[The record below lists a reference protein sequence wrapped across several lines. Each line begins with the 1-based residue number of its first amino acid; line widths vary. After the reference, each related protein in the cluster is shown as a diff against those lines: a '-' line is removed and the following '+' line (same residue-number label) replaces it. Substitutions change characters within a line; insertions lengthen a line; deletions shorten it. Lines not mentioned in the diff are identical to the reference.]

1 MEITEK
7 EGAVFVATEDDIDL
21 VKTFECGQCFRW
33 EAEADGSWTGVAMG
47 KAANIRK
54 VDGGFEIS
62 GTKEDFETVW
72 LDYLDFRRDYRTLR
86 ANICIDDYMKKASDF
101 GAGIRILNQ
110 DRWETL
116 CSFIISQCNNIPRIK
131 KIVETLCRMYGDEID
146 FRGEKRWSFPSAE
159 RIAALTAEDLAPL
172 RSGYRAPY
180 IIAAAKAV
188 ASGEIDL
195 EALSKGEIAES
206 RKTLKTLPGIGDKVA
221 DCVLLFSLR
230 MPKAFPVDVWM
241 KKAIAEHYP
250 DGFDPSVFGENAGLA
265 QQYMFYYQRS
275 GGNNKSA

>member
-1 MEITEK
+1 MDISAGK
-7 EGAVFVATEDDIDL
+7 NSVVFKTDDDFDL
-21 VKTFECGQCFRW
+21 VKIFTCGQCFRW
-33 EAEADGSWTGVAMG
+33 NEEEDGAFTGVAMG
-47 KAANIRK
+47 KAARIAK
-54 VDGGFEIS
+54 MPEGIEIS
-62 GTKEDFETVW
+62 GTREDFESVW
-72 LDYLDFRRDYRTLR
+72 LDYFDLRRDYRSLR
-86 ANICIDDYMKKASDF
+86 EKICVDDYLRSASDF

-131 KIVETLCRMYGDEID
+131 KIVETMCRLFGEPVD
-146 FRGEKRWSFPSAE
+146 FMGETKWSFPSAE
-159 RIAALTAEDLAPL
+159 RVAALSEEELAPL
-172 RSGYRAPY
+172 RSGYRAAY

-195 EALSKGEIAES
+195 DGLAAGDIGAA
-206 RKTLKTLPGIGDKVA
+206 RKTLKSLPGIGDKVA

-230 MPKAFPVDVWM
+230 MPGAFPIDVWM

-250 DGFDPSVFGENAGLA
+250 NGFDPAVFGNNAGLA

-275 GGNNKSA
+275 GGKSA